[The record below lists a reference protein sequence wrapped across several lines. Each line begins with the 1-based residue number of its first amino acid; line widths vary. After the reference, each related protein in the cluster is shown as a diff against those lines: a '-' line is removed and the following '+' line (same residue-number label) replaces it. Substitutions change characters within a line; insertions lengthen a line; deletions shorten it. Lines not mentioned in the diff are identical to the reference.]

1 MSGEKP
7 RRWVEGQ
14 FYVRS
19 FALAYSIS
27 YRSVG
32 RVLTSPELIKLREA
46 RVVDVEFSL
55 VFAVEAKV

>member
-1 MSGEKP
+1 MGGGAILCWII
-7 RRWVEGQ
+7 RV
-14 FYVRS
+14 
-19 FALAYSIS
+19 SIFDFVP
-27 YRSVG
+27 SVG